1 MITNEP
7 SQKEDTRSI
16 LERLR
21 DFVKQGGPHA
31 RENVRFYLRMCLKAE
46 ELRQQGWQVTI
57 RGERQRWVVVI
68 EGNQSLEKLLRP
80 TPRTRLRKVNSQ
92 RKTSFIFCRN

>member
-1 MITNEP
+1 MIINE
-7 SQKEDTRSI
+7 QQRKEEARRI

-21 DFVKQGGPHA
+21 NFVKQEGPHA

-46 ELRQQGWQVTI
+46 ELRQQGWQVTV
-57 RGERQRWVVVI
+57 RGKRQRWVVVI
-68 EGNQSLEKLLRP
+68 EGNQSLAKPVRP
-80 TPRTRLRKVNSQ
+80 TSYTWLHRSNSR

>member
-1 MITNEP
+1 MTTDEHSP
-7 SQKEDTRSI
+7 KEGTQRI

-21 DFVKQGGPHA
+21 NFVKQGGPHA

-46 ELRQQGWQVTI
+46 ELRQQGWQVTV

-68 EGNQSLEKLLRP
+68 EDNQSLTQPLCP
-80 TPRTRLRKVNSQ
+80 TPRIRLRKVNFR